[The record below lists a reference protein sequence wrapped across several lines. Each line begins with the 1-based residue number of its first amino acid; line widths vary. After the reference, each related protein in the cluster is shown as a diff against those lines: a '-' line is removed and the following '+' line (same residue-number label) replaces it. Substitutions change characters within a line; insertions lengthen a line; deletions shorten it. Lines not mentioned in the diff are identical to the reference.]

1 MKARIL
7 LALALA
13 GGLAG
18 CSSGAGKQFVYV
30 AGPGAPEIFQFQMH
44 SDGSLSALNP
54 GNAASGTTPAAVVVH
69 PSGDFAYIANSAG
82 NTVTL
87 LSVNRGNGQLTV
99 PVNSSPIPPPTPS
112 NIFNTGAG
120 PTAVAIT
127 QNGSFL
133 YVLNQVSGNIAA
145 FVVDPTTGD
154 LTAIPPPGLHPP
166 SPFFGTLVGP
176 QSITIT
182 PDGTALFVASP
193 SQHSITPFAIDS
205 KGVLTQGTSLVLGIG
220 VTPAFVTVEPT
231 GHFLYAADSTG
242 NAVLGFSIQGGALTS
257 ITGSPFPVSSQPV
270 AITTT
275 PGGALLYVAN
285 QGSNNVSAFVIDA
298 HSGALGAVAGSPFP
312 TGGRGPT
319 FLAAT
324 GTFVYVTENITNDIA
339 AFAIGNNGVLTP
351 VSGSPFGVAT
361 QPVWI
366 TLAND

>member
-1 MKARIL
+1 MKARIF
-7 LALALA
+7 LALVLA

-30 AGPGAPEIFQFQMH
+30 TGPGTPEVFQFQMH
-44 SDGSLSALNP
+44 SNGSLSALNP
-54 GNAASGTTPAAVVVH
+54 ANAASGTTPASVVVH

-99 PVNSSPIPPPTPS
+99 PVNSSPIPPSTPS
-112 NIFNTGAG
+112 NIFNTGTG
-120 PTAVAIT
+120 PVAIT
-127 QNGSFL
+127 ISPHGTFL
-133 YVLNQVSGNIAA
+133 YVLNQGSGDVSA
-145 FVVDPTTGD
+145 FTVDPTNGD
-154 LTAIPPPGLHPP
+154 LG
-166 SPFFGTLVGP
+166 
-176 QSITIT
+176 
-182 PDGTALFVASP
+182 
-193 SQHSITPFAIDS
+193 
-205 KGVLTQGTSLVLGIG
+205 
-220 VTPAFVTVEPT
+220 
-231 GHFLYAADSTG
+231 
-242 NAVLGFSIQGGALTS
+242 AVQ
-257 ITGSPFPVSSQPV
+257 GSPFPTGMPHPGSITILPNTDIIVVTDATVGAISAFNAGTNGALTLVLANSPLGGPGAALSFIAAEPSGHFFYIADSAHNSILGFSFNAQSGVATPISGSPFPAGSQPV

-312 TGGRGPT
+312 TGGKGPT
-319 FLAAT
+319 FLAAS
-324 GTFVYVTENITNDIA
+324 GTVLYVTENITNDIA
-339 AFAIGNNGVLTP
+339 AFTIGSSGALTP

>member
-7 LALALA
+7 LALVLA
-13 GGLAG
+13 GGVAG

-30 AGPGAPEIFQFQMH
+30 AGPGAPEVFQFQMH
-44 SDGSLSALNP
+44 SNGSLSALDP

-120 PTAVAIT
+120 PVAIAISPHGT
-127 QNGSFL
+127 FL
-133 YVLNQVSGNIAA
+133 YVVNKGSGDVSA
-145 FVVDPTTGD
+145 FTVDPTNGN
-154 LTAIPPPGLHPP
+154 LGAVQG
-166 SPFFGTLVGP
+166 SPFSTGMPHPG
-176 QSITIT
+176 SITILPNT
-182 PDGTALFVASP
+182 DIILVTDATVGAISAFNAGTNGALTLALANSP
-193 SQHSITPFAIDS
+193 VGGPGSAPSFIA
-205 KGVLTQGTSLVLGIG
+205 
-220 VTPAFVTVEPT
+220 AEPT
-231 GHFLYAADSTG
+231 GHFFYIADTAHNSI
-242 NAVLGFSIQGGALTS
+242 LGFSISTQTGVATP
-257 ITGSPFPVSSQPV
+257 ITGSPFPAGSQPV

-312 TGGRGPT
+312 TGGRGPS

-339 AFAIGNNGVLTP
+339 AFAIGSNGVLTP